1 MINRREA
8 ITGQLQ
14 EIARACSDQTF
25 LTLSELK
32 ARACPRRGSA
42 TACSTAAG
50 WSSRAEAGMS
60 TAVSRRIGQLI
71 RMLSSDKPGEVAATV
86 FALKRALSSIS
97 IDLHGFAHIIETH
110 IARLTPETRPAADA
124 IDRYTSRRLDGILGK
139 VASSNKDEKLLR
151 WGAQR
156 LREMVAEA
164 VLKTNEAIALTIE
177 AGKQAGISAA
187 RAQDIV
193 MEIFAPKGAYR

>member
-1 MINRREA
+1 
-8 ITGQLQ
+8 
-14 EIARACSDQTF
+14 
-25 LTLSELK
+25 
-32 ARACPRRGSA
+32 
-42 TACSTAAG
+42 
-50 WSSRAEAGMS
+50 MS

-97 IDLHGFAHIIETH
+97 IDLHAFAHLIETH
-110 IARLTPETRPAADA
+110 IARLSPATRPAADA

-139 VASSNKDEKLLR
+139 VASGSGDEKLLR

-156 LREMVAEA
+156 LREMVTEA

-193 MEIFAPKGAYR
+193 MEIFAPKGAHR